1 MSVRKDEP
9 QGIGEVLQQFT
20 KVNKLEPGLDNV
32 KVEDLWAKLLGP
44 GVQAYT
50 ESVRLSSDTLYV
62 GLTSSV
68 LREEL
73 SYGKDNIIAMLNN
86 GLQKNC
92 IKKLVLR

>member
-1 MSVRKDEP
+1 MSARKDEP
-9 QGIGEVLQQFT
+9 QGIGEVLQQFA
-20 KVNKLEPGLDNV
+20 KANKLELGLDNV
-32 KVEDLWAKLLGP
+32 KIEELWEKLLGP

-50 ESVRLSSDTLYV
+50 ESLRLSGSTLYV

-73 SYGKDNIIAMLNN
+73 SYGKDNVIAMLNE
-86 GLQKNC
+86 GLQKDC

>member
-1 MSVRKDEP
+1 MNTRKDEP

-20 KVNKLEPGLDNV
+20 KANKLERGLDNA
-32 KVEDLWAKLLGP
+32 KLETLWAKLLGP

-50 ESVRLSSDTLYV
+50 ESIRLSGDTLFV

-68 LREEL
+68 LREAL
-73 SYGKDNIIAMLNN
+73 SYGKDNIIAMLNE
-86 GLQKNC
+86 GLKKEC

>member
-1 MSVRKDEP
+1 M
-9 QGIGEVLQQFT
+9 
-20 KVNKLEPGLDNV
+20 DNV

-73 SYGKDNIIAMLNN
+73 SYGKDNIIAMLNE
-86 GLQKNC
+86 GLQTNC

>member
-1 MSVRKDEP
+1 MSTRKDEP
-9 QGIGEVLQQFT
+9 QGINEVLQQFT
-20 KVNKLEPGLDNV
+20 KANKLESGLNNA

-50 ESVRLSSDTLYV
+50 ESIRLSGDTLYV
-62 GLTSSV
+62 GLSSSV

-73 SYGKDNIIAMLNN
+73 SYSKENVIAMLNE
-86 GLQKNC
+86 GLQKDC

>member
-20 KVNKLEPGLDNV
+20 KVNKLEIGLDNV

-73 SYGKDNIIAMLNN
+73 SYGKDNIIAMLNE

>member
-1 MSVRKDEP
+1 MSARKDEP
-9 QGIGEVLQQFT
+9 QGIGEVLQQFA
-20 KVNKLEPGLDNV
+20 KANKLELGLDNA
-32 KVEDLWAKLLGP
+32 KIEELWGKLLGP

-50 ESVRLSSDTLYV
+50 ESLRLSGGTLYV

-73 SYGKDNIIAMLNN
+73 SYGKDNVIAMLNE
-86 GLQKNC
+86 GLQKDC

>member
-1 MSVRKDEP
+1 MNTRKDEP
-9 QGIGEVLQQFT
+9 QGIAEVLQQFT
-20 KVNKLEPGLDNV
+20 KANKLESGLDNA
-32 KVEDLWAKLLGP
+32 KLETLWAELLGP

-50 ESVRLSSDTLYV
+50 ESVRLNGDTLYV

-73 SYGKDNIIAMLNN
+73 SYGKDNIIAILNE

>member
-1 MSVRKDEP
+1 MSARKDEP
-9 QGIGEVLQQFT
+9 QGIGEVLQQFA
-20 KVNKLEPGLDNV
+20 KANKLELGLDNA
-32 KVEDLWAKLLGP
+32 KIEELWEKLLGP

-50 ESVRLSSDTLYV
+50 ESLRLSGSTLYV

-73 SYGKDNIIAMLNN
+73 SYGKDNVIAMLNE
-86 GLQKNC
+86 GLQKDC

>member
-1 MSVRKDEP
+1 MSARKDEP
-9 QGIGEVLQQFT
+9 QGIGEVLQQFA
-20 KVNKLEPGLDNV
+20 KANKLELGLDNA
-32 KVEDLWAKLLGP
+32 KIEELWEKLLGP

-50 ESVRLSSDTLYV
+50 ESLRLSGSTLYV

-73 SYGKDNIIAMLNN
+73 SYGKDNIIAMLNE
-86 GLQKNC
+86 GLQKGC